1 MTSSNEHNHVVDPY
15 HKLLAGNRHWVKFMH
30 ETHPHF
36 FPGPPSQ
43 TPHTLWIGCG
53 DSRVPETT
61 ITEALPGEIFVNRN
75 LGNQVRYDDESLM
88 ATLSYAVEE
97 LLTDFAQI
105 VIVCGHTE
113 CGAVSA
119 SYRARETADAGRTP
133 ITIPHQR
140 PDAPLNRFL
149 APLTSSIRNLV
160 EWLGI
165 SSVPEREALPLL
177 IRENVRAQVD
187 NLSRTEVVQ
196 NAWKTRP
203 IGQELLIHGWVYD
216 IRTGFITE
224 LVTYGPDILREDGKL
239 SGDATEVS
247 TGI

>member
-1 MTSSNEHNHVVDPY
+1 MTSSDEHNHVDPY